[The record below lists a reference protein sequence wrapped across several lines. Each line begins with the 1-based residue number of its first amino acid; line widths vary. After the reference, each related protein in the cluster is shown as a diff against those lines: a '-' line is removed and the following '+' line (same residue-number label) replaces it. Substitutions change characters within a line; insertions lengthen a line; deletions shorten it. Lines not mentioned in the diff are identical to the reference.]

1 MLPARIRPIAAV
13 LALALP
19 TLFVA
24 ACGDDDEETSSK
36 PTTMSITTTDA
47 PNKRFKMTAPK
58 SIEGGVV
65 KVNFTNSSKV
75 PHEAQIVRLDG
86 GHTAQEALDVVE
98 PEKVVLPEWFRAE
111 GGVGTT
117 PPGKSGTATVK
128 LPAGTYGV
136 IDTESDDGGPPPS
149 EFGALATFKVTG
161 DNGAELKDTSAKIET
176 RDKGKDYDFVTSGL
190 KAGTNN
196 LTFDN
201 PSKEIHHVLAV
212 PINGTATLAQ
222 VEKFFAT
229 MGEAPGPPPVNFE
242 KAAGTAV
249 LDGKRKETTRFELQK
264 GRTVLICFLTDRD
277 GKGKS
282 HPERGM
288 LEEINVP

>member
-1 MLPARIRPIAAV
+1 MLPARIRPTAAV

-19 TLFVA
+19 VLFVA
-24 ACGDDDEETSSK
+24 ACGDDDEETASK

-47 PNKRFKMTAPK
+47 PGKKFKMTAPK

-65 KVNFTNSSKV
+65 KVNFTNASKV
-75 PHEAQIVRLDG
+75 PHEAQIISLGD
-86 GHTAQEALDVVE
+86 GHTVQEALEIVE
-98 PEKVVLPEWFRAE
+98 AEKVVLPAWFRGE

-117 PPGKSGTATVK
+117 PPGMSGTATVK
-128 LPAGTYGV
+128 LAAGTYGL
-136 IDTESDDGGPPPS
+136 IDTESDDGPPPS
-149 EFGALATFKVTG
+149 AKGAVATFKVTG

-212 PINGTATLAQ
+212 PITGNATLAQ
-222 VEKFFAT
+222 VKKFFAT

-249 LDGKRKETTRFELQK
+249 LDGKRKETTRFRLQK
-264 GRTVLICFLTDRD
+264 GRNVLLCFLTDRD

-282 HPERGM
+282 HTQRGM